1 MLSQLLSIFVFQH
14 NNYSAL
20 GPHGGTGGSPWCD
33 EARSQVTGVE
43 VGAGIT
49 WTICD
54 HDHYHDHDHC
64 RHPRHDQ
71 SS

>member
-14 NNYSAL
+14 NNYSVL

-33 EARSQVTGVE
+33 EARGQVTGVE
-43 VGAGIT
+43 VGSGTT
-49 WTICD
+49 WTICRHDHHED
-54 HDHYHDHDHC
+54 HD
-64 RHPRHDQ
+64 R